1 MKLTNKILLAA
12 VMGLSS
18 LGVMAQE
25 EAALMVDSIPS
36 INPKGIYLSNG
47 KMCPEFSLKDF
58 KGKTWT
64 RDDFKG
70 RYLVMDCWATW
81 CSACIAKMPAYVE
94 LAKKYAGDERIQFI
108 TLSIDS
114 RDAYK
119 QWLYKLPKLG
129 LLDFVNVIAPKSES
143 DFGEKF
149 ELNAVPRYLI
159 IGPDGKIVDFD
170 APSAH
175 DGLAEIIENL
185 LK

>member
-1 MKLTNKILLAA
+1 
-12 VMGLSS
+12 
-18 LGVMAQE
+18 
-25 EAALMVDSIPS
+25 
-36 INPKGIYLSNG
+36 
-47 KMCPEFSLKDF
+47 
-58 KGKTWT
+58 
-64 RDDFKG
+64 
-70 RYLVMDCWATW
+70 MDCWATW

-94 LAKKYAGDERIQFI
+94 LAKKYAGDKRIQFI

-129 LLDFVNVIAPKSES
+129 LLEMVNVIAPKSET

-149 ELNAVPRYLI
+149 ELNAVPRYII
-159 IGPDGKIVDFD
+159 IGPDGKIVEFD

-175 DGLAEIIENL
+175 DGLGEIIEKL